1 MTLKE
6 LKVGSI
12 AIVKN
17 IIDENNPAKKK
28 FKIRL
33 ESMGLIPGKPVQ
45 VIHTAWLGGPLIV
58 RVGST
63 TEIIIRRSEAELII
77 IELI

>member
-1 MTLKE
+1 MNLKE

-17 IIDENNPAKKK
+17 IIDENNPIKKR